1 MNFQNLKLKL
11 IFCASQLD
19 IPSTITLA
27 EQSKKKF
34 IIITDNITS
43 FNFLKKNYPRSKI
56 IYFLQ
61 PKKIF

>member
-43 FNFLKKNYPRSKI
+43 FNF
-56 IYFLQ
+56 
-61 PKKIF
+61 